1 MSDMAKAAP
10 MKTDARARP
19 EELARAALDLFS
31 ARGVDSV
38 SMDDV
43 AAGAGVTKGSLY
55 WHYSSKREIVLA
67 ACAQYYQR
75 WRDSMTVAVDTAGTA
90 IGRLEAAVDFSV
102 RSCLLDDGN
111 RIFTT
116 EIVAISLT
124 DEEVRASWAAFLDET
139 ERLFLGLTHRAVGAG
154 ELECDDVDRAVDLLI
169 AAMEGVKQMTLFR
182 PQYSDVSKAARTTDR
197 LLSLLGERKSSP
209 VSR

>member
-1 MSDMAKAAP
+1 MAMAAP
-10 MKTDARARP
+10 VKTKARARP
-19 EELARAALDLFS
+19 DELARAALALFS
-31 ARGVDSV
+31 SRGVDGV
-38 SMDDV
+38 SMDDI

-75 WRDSMTVAVDTAGTA
+75 WRENMTAAVDVADTAF
-90 IGRLEAAVDFSV
+90 GRLEAAVDFSV

-111 RIFTT
+111 RVFTT

-124 DEEVRASWAAFLDET
+124 DEEIRASWSAFLDET

-154 ELECDDVDRAVDLLI
+154 EIECDDVDRAVDLLI

-182 PQYSDVSKAARTTDR
+182 PQYADISKAARTTDR
-197 LLSLLGERKSSP
+197 LLSLLGARKSPSS
-209 VSR
+209 SR